1 MNDPEEVAKLYRN
14 RFRDRDRGTSD
25 VVWRVLCRHFFQ
37 RYVAEGDTVLDLG
50 AGGCEFLRHIVCG
63 QRIAV
68 DLNPEVA
75 QLAPEGTWV
84 LRISCDDLSPLP
96 SESVDVV
103 FASNVFEHLADT
115 WDLLQ
120 TLRETHRVL
129 RRGGRLLILQP
140 NIRILKGRYWDFID
154 HRLPLTDRSLVE
166 ALRLVDFEVREARS
180 RFLPFTK
187 SSRWPKSA
195 FFVRLYL
202 LFPVAHRILGEQA
215 WVVGAKP

>member
-1 MNDPEEVAKLYRN
+1 
-14 RFRDRDRGTSD
+14 
-25 VVWRVLCRHFFQ
+25 
-37 RYVAEGDTVLDLG
+37 
-50 AGGCEFLRHIVCG
+50 
-63 QRIAV
+63 
-68 DLNPEVA
+68 
-75 QLAPEGTWV
+75 V
-84 LRISCDDLSPLP
+84 LRISCDDLSPIP